1 MTDADLARVDGR
13 SSLLDHRG
21 VVINLR
27 FTQAEVGEVQG
38 RTVADDEAGIGDT
51 SADFQT
57 TARPARDGDEVILIR
72 ARPVR

>member
-1 MTDADLARVDGR
+1 MTDADLTGVDGR
-13 SSLLDHRG
+13 SGLLDHRG

-27 FTQAEVGEVQG
+27 FTQAEIGEVQG
-38 RTVADDEAGIGDT
+38 RTIADDEAGIGDT

>member
-13 SSLLDHRG
+13 SSLLDDG
-21 VVINLR
+21 TMEINIS

-38 RTVADDEAGIGDT
+38 RTIADDEAGIGDT